1 MTRWNLPGLAIA
13 IVKDGKVVLMK
24 GYGYADVAK
33 KTSVTEN
40 TEFQIASNSKPLTF
54 QVVLISL

>member
-33 KTSVTEN
+33 KHLLPKILN
-40 TEFQIASNSKPLTF
+40 FKLPLI
-54 QVVLISL
+54 VKHLLERRLLY